1 MDFIRGGKG
10 AVPGHKPA
18 QRHQGA
24 MSALPLKADIANLP
38 RNVRFVPQ
46 ADIEPAPALDAA
58 AAVKKE
64 KLLNPAMVEKL
75 QSFRHGRNVRRRSS
89 QAK

>member
-1 MDFIRGGKG
+1 MASLGS
-10 AVPGHKPA
+10 AVAHF
-18 QRHQGA
+18 
-24 MSALPLKADIANLP
+24 ADSSRTSP
-38 RNVRFVPQ
+38 EVQEVPQ

-58 AAVKKE
+58 AAAKE
-64 KLLNPAMVEKL
+64 GKLLNPGMVEKL